1 MFFSRP
7 PPAPIH
13 TTSKSLS
20 VVTMSDASDQYL
32 STTHRAAKSCDLDAE
47 SNRHLEVGF
56 TPEGQPFYIESVFCY
71 QCSNILC

>member
-1 MFFSRP
+1 
-7 PPAPIH
+7 
-13 TTSKSLS
+13 
-20 VVTMSDASDQYL
+20 MSDASDQYL